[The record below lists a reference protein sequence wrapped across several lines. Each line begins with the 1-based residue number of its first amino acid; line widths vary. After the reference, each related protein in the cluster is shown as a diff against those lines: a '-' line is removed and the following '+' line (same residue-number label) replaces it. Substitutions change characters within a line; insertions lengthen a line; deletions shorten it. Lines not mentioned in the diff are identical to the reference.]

1 MLDKF
6 KQFVVSAQLAPADQ
20 VWFPKRLE
28 QFAAFTAQNAAEP
41 LDCSRK
47 SVEAF
52 LRHLKQAGRPAWQ
65 RLQILEA
72 IQQYSIHMLATN
84 DPELA
89 DMQEKLAELKRREG
103 RRLSSPAAAGDGNE
117 IDPQLLYAQDGEV
130 GVLDPNEFELDRDMR
145 KLLRVR
151 HYALRTEDAY
161 LGWVQRFRS
170 FLKRDDLATATELEI
185 RDFLSHLA
193 VHDKVAAST
202 QNQAFAALLF
212 LYRDVLQR
220 KVQFLE
226 AERAK
231 KPERLPVVLTAKE
244 VHLLFQH
251 LGGVELLF
259 GQLLYGAGLRHY
271 EGLRL
276 RIKDVDLDARQ
287 LTIRDGKGAK
297 DRVTVLPEAILED
310 VQRQIESTR
319 LLHERD
325 VAAGGGRV
333 WLPYAFREKN
343 RSAET
348 AFIWQYLFPATRESK
363 DPVSGQIM
371 RHHQHESVFS
381 KALQGAVQRTGILKK
396 ITPHTLRHSFAT
408 HLLQG
413 GADIRT
419 VQELLGHK
427 DVATTMIYTHVL
439 NRPGLAVVSPLD
451 RIMTGI

>member
-6 KQFVVSAQLAPADQ
+6 KQFVVSAKLAPSDKA
-20 VWFPKRLE
+20 WFPKRLE
-28 QFAAFTAQNAAEP
+28 QFAAFTAQNPADP

-47 SVEAF
+47 NVEAF
-52 LRHLKQAGRPAWQ
+52 LRHLKQAGRPTWQ
-65 RLQILEA
+65 RLQTLEA
-72 IQQYSIHMLATN
+72 IQQYAVQLLATN
-84 DPELA
+84 DPELD
-89 DMQEKLAELKRREG
+89 DMHQKLVALKRREN
-103 RRLSSPAAAGDGNE
+103 RQRSQRTTADTSDD
-117 IDPQLLYAQDGEV
+117 IDPQLLYSQDGEV
-130 GVLDPNEFELDRDMR
+130 GVLDPSECELDREMR

-161 LGWVQRFRS
+161 LGWVQRFRGY
-170 FLKRDDLATATELEI
+170 LKRDDLSTATEPEI

-193 VHDKVAAST
+193 IQDKVAAST
-202 QNQAFAALLF
+202 QNQAFSALLF
-212 LYRDVLQR
+212 LYRDLLKR

-231 KPERLPVVLTAKE
+231 KPERIPVVLTAKE
-244 VHLLFQH
+244 AQLLFQH

-276 RIKDVDLDARQ
+276 RIKDVDLGARQ

-310 VQRQIESTR
+310 LQRQIESTR

-325 VAAGGGRV
+325 VAAGEGRV

-343 RSAET
+343 PAAET

-363 DPVSGQIM
+363 DPVSGRVM
-371 RHHQHESVFS
+371 RHHQHESVFA
-381 KALQGAVQRTGILKK
+381 KALQGAVQRAGILKK
-396 ITPHTLRHSFAT
+396 VTPHTLRHSFAT

-427 DVATTMIYTHVL
+427 DVATTMIYTHVM

-451 RIMTGI
+451 RIMNGI